1 MFGANLTKLTAV
13 FPEPRTEP
21 RSVFFSSLSS
31 GTSEHIC
38 GTSANSQRVH
48 LEFRCINFLVLAKLV
63 FRCNQTESS
72 HHFLL
77 KLAFLEAN
85 LRGCTLTLRFQWD
98 FSIFLLTDGESC
110 SSWEDLRKSF
120 LCRSRPRQRP
130 ETKGTAIPSPSKLGG
145 TAWKMMKNTTD
156 HTSSMTAEK
165 YFPRQRFLSAWL
177 KRHSYSLQCCIC
189 LNIF

>member
-77 KLAFLEAN
+77 KFAFLEAN

-98 FSIFLLTDGESC
+98 FSIFLLTADGESC
-110 SSWEDLRKSF
+110 SSTSPKARDKRH
-120 LCRSRPRQRP
+120 CH
-130 ETKGTAIPSPSKLGG
+130 TIAIE
-145 TAWKMMKNTTD
+145 AWRYSMKND
-156 HTSSMTAEK
+156 EK
-165 YFPRQRFLSAWL
+165 HHWL
-177 KRHSYSLQCCIC
+177 KTPLLQWQQKHIFRGSDFCQHDSNVIAIACSVAYVWIYF
-189 LNIF
+189 NII